1 MKWYNLPIRRPVATS
16 MFFAAILLLGIVGW
30 QKIPIELVPNLEGD
44 KLYVNFNRPNSEP
57 ELVEREILIP
67 LEAKASELP
76 GMKESWGEVSGS
88 GGSFTVSFEPGTDIK
103 VRQLDMQRLA
113 IELKRNQP
121 KETTIRVDA
130 QDFSII
136 SRFVMI
142 IQVLGGTDNN
152 ALRSLVE
159 DRIQSR
165 LAAVTGVGGIFIM
178 GGEPEEVTVRID
190 PDKCAALGISPR
202 DVAESLTRSVHRL
215 KFLGG
220 LEDGSK
226 RTLIMLDG
234 RPKGSHALGE
244 IRVTQ
249 DKPVLIRHVAD
260 VSRGTGRTNMLFRIN
275 SKPSVG
281 LVVLKEEGA
290 NLIELGKDLRS
301 RIDDLR
307 NEFNPYGIDFII
319 GFDGAEAVEKQ
330 LDRLKKLAF
339 SGFIIALIV
348 LFLFIRR
355 PKAVSVVAVSVP
367 VSLLAAMAMLYTG
380 GYTLNI
386 VTLIGLAV
394 GIGMLVDNSIVV
406 YEAIQ
411 RRLERGMEP
420 DAAAAEGVRIT
431 IRAIMAAT
439 VTTAIV
445 FIPIA
450 FLTED
455 AMIRG
460 LLKVLAAAILLPLA
474 SSLLVAVGMVPLLSR
489 KLAAP
494 AALARIDAVRKRK
507 ELYAGLVSPDKWREL
522 FSGLL
527 KVSLRHPAGWLAV
540 ITGSVL
546 ITVFVA
552 VPWLVVS
559 STSEEA
565 READEIRLSI
575 DVPSGDSLEAIGRD
589 ISGLERAALDID
601 GVKYVESIVQE
612 NNSSLNI
619 KFVDRDERPEDLTAS
634 KVRSKIR
641 EAAKTLKGINVRSE
655 DVSGEGGSRGGGG
668 SAQLFGQAPSEI
680 VLSGP
685 DNQQLMSLAASIKE
699 RLESIPEIGRYG
711 VWLSAKTGQD
721 EIQVVP
727 DDFILTGLGLTSDQI
742 MPMLTML
749 SREGTEMRAGMILD
763 DGREIPLTVRSYET
777 ASGQASYKIE
787 RLKLPTTAGVLPL
800 GLVSDAYKMPPP
812 PMIQHHNGRRELSV
826 FYRFTQSV
834 PKTGLARDALDE
846 EILTM
851 IRSIHLPAGYI
862 IDPPDKEESINWFKR
877 AFIPMLLLLFAV
889 LSVTF
894 ESLTMP
900 VLVLFAVPLSIL
912 GSAWALALTGMHAD
926 IMAMAGA
933 VVLLGLTVNPA
944 ILLVDRMQQ
953 RILTNSWSAGA
964 AAIAAVRERVRPIL
978 MTTCTTIA
986 GLWPLAIPTGRENEI
1001 WPSFAVVV
1009 MGGLA
1014 TSSLLIL
1021 LVVPM
1026 GFVFLNRLDRLFGRL
1041 GPWITVLW
1049 LGITATVMS
1058 PLIIFDYISSM
1069 TWQIITTLLVAS
1081 VILGVII
1088 LLFRRP
1094 DLPEPKAEVDIE
1106 VKFLHKVYGRPG
1118 PVGRAWR
1125 SGEHFAERV
1134 LARGGKPFLPG
1145 DIIQPIIIETVLL
1158 SGAGYL
1164 AFSLSTTWWRLV
1176 FSFIG
1181 AIILSRIL
1189 IQLRRLRGKCDLSG
1203 RPDPGGIEHLLA
1215 FLVPWI
1221 VFILLGLYYYLM
1233 PVMANGNPR
1242 LAPLALVL
1250 IAAII
1255 IFIQMGRKT
1264 AKDLAAGKITER
1276 ADRGLLQRIKTVW
1289 RRITRRLFSLDLPS
1303 DEVEALKNVHFQA
1316 KKGMIG
1322 ILGPNGAGK
1331 TTLLR
1336 SLAGILVPTTGV
1348 INIGGISIKKIRKHL
1363 ARWIGYLP
1371 QDFGLP
1377 GNLTG
1382 REYLEYYAL
1391 LYDIGDSIVKKERV
1405 ENLLEEVGLS
1415 DQADKEIKG
1424 YSGGMK
1430 QRVAVART
1438 LLRLPPIIIVDE
1450 PTVGLDPRE
1459 RIRFRNLLAKLA
1471 ENRVVLFSTHVV
1483 EDVAVA
1489 CERVIVL
1496 AAGKMVFDGEPSML
1510 ASEAEGMVWE
1520 FRIRAGEEKDIRKD
1534 AMIVDQIP
1542 EDEGFYRARVLCS
1555 EPPLP
1560 QARSIPPSL
1569 QDGYLQLVGY
1579 GMEREVT
1586 RPNPAESEL

>member
-142 IQVLGGTDNN
+142 IQVLGGADNN

-159 DRIQSR
+159 DRIQPR
-165 LAAVTGVGGIFIM
+165 LAAVKGVGGIFVM
-178 GGEPEEVTVRID
+178 GGAPEEVTVRID

-215 KFLGG
+215 RFLGG

-260 VSRGTGRTNMLFRIN
+260 VSRGTGRINMLFRIN

-290 NLIELGKDLRS
+290 NLIELGSDLRS

-307 NEFNPYGIDFII
+307 DEFNPYGIDFII

-339 SGFIIALIV
+339 SGFIIALVV

-420 DAAAAEGVRIT
+420 DAAAGEGVRIT
-431 IRAIMAAT
+431 IRAIIAAT

-474 SSLLVAVGMVPLLSR
+474 SSLLVAVGIVPLLSR

-494 AALARIDAVRKRK
+494 AALARIHAVRKRK

-540 ITGSVL
+540 ITGSIL
-546 ITVFVA
+546 ITVIVA
-552 VPWLVVS
+552 VPWLLVS

-565 READEIRLSI
+565 READEIRLSV
-575 DVPSGDSLEAIGRD
+575 DVPSGDSLEAISRD
-589 ISGLERAALDID
+589 ISGLEQAALDID

-612 NNSSLNI
+612 DNSSLNI

-655 DVSGEGGSRGGGG
+655 DISGEGGSRGGGG

-685 DNQQLMSLAASIKE
+685 DNQQLMSLASSIKE

-711 VWLSAKTGQD
+711 VWLSAKSGQD

-727 DDFILTGLGLTSDQI
+727 DHFILTGLGLTSDQI
-742 MPMLTML
+742 MPMLSML

-777 ASGQASYKIE
+777 ASGQVSYKME

-800 GLVSDAYKMPPP
+800 GLVSDTYKMPPP
-812 PMIQHHNGRRELSV
+812 PMIQHHNGRRELSI

-834 PKTGLARDALDE
+834 PKTGPARDALDE
-846 EILTM
+846 KILSM
-851 IRSIHLPAGYI
+851 IRSIRLPPGYI
-862 IDPPDKEESINWFKR
+862 IDPPDKEESISWFKR

-889 LSVTF
+889 LAVTF

-912 GSAWALALTGMHAD
+912 GSAGALVLTGMPVD
-926 IMAMAGA
+926 MMAMAGA

-953 RILTNSWSAGA
+953 RILTGSWSAGA

-1049 LGITATVMS
+1049 LGMTTAVMS
-1058 PLIIFDYISSM
+1058 PLIIFDHISSM
-1069 TWQIITTLLVAS
+1069 TWQIITTLLVAA
-1081 VILGVII
+1081 VILGVIV

-1094 DLPEPKAEVDIE
+1094 DIPEPEAEMDIE
-1106 VKFLHKVYGRPG
+1106 VKFLHKIYGRPG

-1134 LARGGKPFLPG
+1134 LARGGKPFLPA
-1145 DIIQPIIIETVLL
+1145 DTIQPIITRIVLL

-1181 AIILSRIL
+1181 AIILSQIL
-1189 IQLRRLRGKCDLSG
+1189 IQLRRLRGKCDPSG

-1221 VFILLGLYYYLM
+1221 VFILLGLHYYLI
-1233 PVMANGNPR
+1233 PVMADGNPR
-1242 LAPLALVL
+1242 LVPLALVL
-1250 IAAII
+1250 IAALI
-1255 IFIQMGRKT
+1255 IFIQSGRKT

-1276 ADRGLLQRIKTVW
+1276 ADRGFLQRVKTVW
-1289 RRITRRLFSLDLPS
+1289 RRVNRRLFSLDLPS
-1303 DEVEALKNVHFQA
+1303 EEVEALKNVHFRA
-1316 KKGMIG
+1316 EKGMIG

-1348 INIGGISIKKIRKHL
+1348 INIGGISIKKIRRHL

-1510 ASEAEGMVWE
+1510 AREAEGMVWE

-1542 EDEGFYRARVLCS
+1542 EDEGFYRTRALCS

-1560 QARSIPPSL
+1560 QAHRIPPSL

-1579 GMEREVT
+1579 VMERKA
-1586 RPNPAESEL
+1586 PGLNPVESE

>member
-1 MKWYNLPIRRPVATS
+1 
-16 MFFAAILLLGIVGW
+16 MFFTAILLLGIVGW

-76 GMKESWGEVSGS
+76 GMKESWGEVRGS
-88 GGSFTVSFEPGTDIK
+88 DGSFTVSFEPGTDIK
-103 VRQLDMQRLA
+103 VRQLDMQRLV

-142 IQVLGGTDNN
+142 IQVLGGADNN

-165 LAAVTGVGGIFIM
+165 LAAVKGVGGIFVM
-178 GGEPEEVTVRID
+178 GGAPEEVTVRID

-215 KFLGG
+215 RFLGG

-281 LVVLKEEGA
+281 LVVLKEEGT
-290 NLIELGKDLRS
+290 NLIELGRDLRS

-330 LDRLKKLAF
+330 LDRLKKLAL
-339 SGFIIALIV
+339 SGFIIALVV

-367 VSLLAAMAMLYTG
+367 VSVLAAMAMLYTG

-420 DAAAAEGVRIT
+420 DAAAGEGVRIT
-431 IRAIMAAT
+431 IRAIIAAT

-450 FLTED
+450 FFTED

-546 ITVFVA
+546 ITVIVA
-552 VPWLVVS
+552 VPWLLVS

-589 ISGLERAALDID
+589 ISGLEQAALDID

-655 DVSGEGGSRGGGG
+655 DISGEGGSRGGGG

-685 DNQQLMSLAASIKE
+685 DNQQLISLAESIKE

-711 VWLSAKTGQD
+711 VWLSSKLGQD

-742 MPMLTML
+742 MPMLSML

-777 ASGQASYKIE
+777 ASSQISYKME
-787 RLKLPTTAGVLPL
+787 RLKVPTTAGVLPL
-800 GLVSDAYKMPPP
+800 GLVSNTYKMPPP
-812 PMIQHHNGRRELSV
+812 PMIQHHNGRRELSI
-826 FYRFTQSV
+826 FYRFTRSV

-846 EILTM
+846 EILSM
-851 IRSIHLPAGYI
+851 IRSIRVPAGYI
-862 IDPPDKEESINWFKR
+862 IDPPDKEESVSWFKR

-889 LSVTF
+889 LAVTF

-912 GSAWALALTGMHAD
+912 GSAGALFLTGMPAD
-926 IMAMAGA
+926 MMAMAGA

-953 RILTNSWSAGA
+953 RVLTGSWSAGA

-1049 LGITATVMS
+1049 LGMTTAVMS
-1058 PLIIFDYISSM
+1058 PLIIFDHISSM
-1069 TWQIITTLLVAS
+1069 TWQIITTLLVAA
-1081 VILGVII
+1081 VILGVIV

-1094 DLPEPKAEVDIE
+1094 DIPEPEAEMDIE
-1106 VKFLHKVYGRPG
+1106 VKFLHKIYGRPG

-1145 DIIQPIIIETVLL
+1145 DTIQPIITGIVLL
-1158 SGAGYL
+1158 LGAGYL

-1176 FSFIG
+1176 FSFIC
-1181 AIILSRIL
+1181 AIILSQIL
-1189 IQLRRLRGKCDLSG
+1189 IQLRRLRGKCDPSG
-1203 RPDPGGIEHLLA
+1203 RPDPGGIEHFLA

-1221 VFILLGLYYYLM
+1221 VFILLGLYYYLI
-1233 PVMANGNPR
+1233 PVMADSNPR
-1242 LAPLALVL
+1242 LVPLALAI
-1250 IAAII
+1250 IAALI
-1255 IFIQMGRKT
+1255 IFVQSGRKT
-1264 AKDLAAGKITER
+1264 AKDLAAGKISER
-1276 ADRGLLQRIKTVW
+1276 ADRGFLQRVKTIW
-1289 RRITRRLFSLDLPS
+1289 RRVNRRLFSLDLPS
-1303 DEVEALKNVHFQA
+1303 EEVEALRNVHFRA
-1316 KKGMIG
+1316 EKGMIG

-1348 INIGGISIKKIRKHL
+1348 INIGGISIKKIRRHL

-1415 DQADKEIKG
+1415 DQANKEIRG

-1510 ASEAEGMVWE
+1510 AREAEGMVWE
-1520 FRIRAGEEKDIRKD
+1520 FRIRAGEEEDIRKD

-1542 EDEGFYRARVLCS
+1542 EDEGFYRTRALCS
-1555 EPPLP
+1555 EPPIP
-1560 QARSIPPSL
+1560 QARRIPPSL

-1579 GMEREVT
+1579 GM
-1586 RPNPAESEL
+1586 

>member
-1 MKWYNLPIRRPVATS
+1 MKWYDFPVQRPVATS
-16 MFFAAILLLGIVGW
+16 MLFAAIVLLGIVGW
-30 QKIPIELVPNLEGD
+30 QKIPVELVPDLEGD
-44 KLYVNFNRPNSEP
+44 RLYVNFNRPNSEP
-57 ELVEREILIP
+57 EVVEREILIP

-76 GMKESWGEVSGS
+76 GMKESWGEVRGS

-103 VRQLDMQRLA
+103 VRQLEMQRLA
-113 IELKRNQP
+113 IELKKNQP
-121 KETTIRVDA
+121 KQTTISVEA

-136 SRFVMI
+136 SRFVMV
-142 IQVLGGTDNN
+142 IQVLGGADNN

-165 LAAVTGVGGIFIM
+165 VAAVTGVGAVFVM
-178 GGEPEEVTVRID
+178 GGAPEEVTIRID

-202 DVAESLTRSVHRL
+202 DITESLTRSAHRL
-215 KFLGG
+215 RFLGG
-220 LEDGSK
+220 LEDESK
-226 RTLIMLDG
+226 RTAIMLDG
-234 RPKGSHALGE
+234 RPKGTHALGE
-244 IRVTQ
+244 IRITQ

-260 VSRGTGRTNMLFRIN
+260 VSKGTGRTNMLFRVN

-290 NLIELGKDLRS
+290 NLVKLGRDLRS
-301 RIDDLR
+301 RIDNLQD
-307 NEFNPYGIDFII
+307 EFNPYGIDFVID
-319 GFDGAEAVEKQ
+319 FDAAEAVEEQ

-355 PKAVSVVAVSVP
+355 PRAVSVVAVSVP

-411 RRLERGMEP
+411 RKLERGVEP
-420 DAAAAEGVRIT
+420 DAAAGEGVKIT
-431 IRAIMAAT
+431 IRAIIAAT

-445 FIPIA
+445 FLPIA

-460 LLKVLAAAILLPLA
+460 LLKVLAAAILLPLV

-494 AALARIDAVRKRK
+494 AALARLDAIRKRRR
-507 ELYAGLVSPDKWREL
+507 LYAGLVYPDKWREL

-527 KVSLRHPAGWLAV
+527 KISLRHPAGWLAV
-540 ITGSVL
+540 ITGAVL
-546 ITVFVA
+546 ITVTVA
-552 VPWLVVS
+552 VPWVMVS

-565 READEIRLSI
+565 SEADEIRLSI

-589 ISGLERAALDID
+589 ISALEKAALELE

-612 NNSSLNI
+612 DNSSLNI
-619 KFVDRDERPEDLTAS
+619 KFVDRDERPEDLTAYR
-634 KVRSKIR
+634 VRSKIR
-641 EAAKTLKGINVRSE
+641 EAAKTLKGIEIRSE
-655 DVSGEGGSRGGGG
+655 DTSGEDGSREGGGNV
-668 SAQLFGQAPSEI
+668 QLFGHGPSEI

-685 DNQQLMSLAASIKE
+685 DTDKLKALAESIKE
-699 RLESIPEIGRYG
+699 RLESIPEIGRHG
-711 VWLSAKTGQD
+711 VWLSAKPGQD
-721 EIQVVP
+721 EIHVVP
-727 DDFILTGLGLTSDQI
+727 DYFILNGLGLTSDQI
-742 MPMLTML
+742 MPMLSML

-763 DGREIPLTVRSYET
+763 DGREIPLTVRTYEA
-777 ASGQASYKIE
+777 ASSRVSYKME
-787 RLKLPTTAGVLPL
+787 KLKLPTTAGVLPL
-800 GLVSDAYKMPPP
+800 GLVSDAHKMPPP

-826 FYRFTQSV
+826 FYRFSQSV
-834 PKTGLARDALDE
+834 PTTGPARDALDE
-846 EILTM
+846 EILSM

-862 IDPPDKEESINWFKR
+862 VDPPDKEESTSWFKR
-877 AFIPMLLLLFAV
+877 VFIPMLLLLFAV
-889 LSVTF
+889 LAVTF

-900 VLVLFAVPLSIL
+900 VLVLFAVPLTIL
-912 GSAWALALTGMHAD
+912 GSAWALVLTGMPAD
-926 IMAMAGA
+926 MIAMAGA

-953 RILTNSWSAGA
+953 KVLISSWSAGA
-964 AAIAAVRERVRPIL
+964 AAIAAVRERVRPVL
-978 MTTCTTIA
+978 MTACTTIA

-1001 WPSFAVVV
+1001 WPSFAIVV

-1021 LVVPM
+1021 LVVPI

-1041 GPWITVLW
+1041 GPWITLLW
-1049 LGITATVMS
+1049 FGLTAAVMS
-1058 PLIIFDYISSM
+1058 PLIIFDHISSM
-1069 TWQIITTLLVAS
+1069 TWQITTTVLVAA
-1081 VILGVII
+1081 VFLGII
-1088 LLFRRP
+1088 IFLFRKP
-1094 DLPEPKAEVDIE
+1094 DIPEPVAEVDIE
-1106 VKFLHKVYGRPG
+1106 VKFLHKIYDRPG
-1118 PVGRAWR
+1118 PVSRAWR

-1145 DIIQPIIIETVLL
+1145 DTIQPIITRIVLL

-1164 AFSLSTTWWRLV
+1164 AFFLSSTWWRLV

-1181 AIILSRIL
+1181 AIILCQIL
-1189 IQLRRLRGKCDLSG
+1189 IQLRRLRGKCDPSG

-1215 FLVPWI
+1215 FLVPWV
-1221 VFILLGLYYYLM
+1221 VFILLGIHYYLI
-1233 PVMANGNPR
+1233 PVMAEGNPR
-1242 LAPLALVL
+1242 LTPLALVL
-1250 IAAII
+1250 IGFLIML
-1255 IFIQMGRKT
+1255 IQGGRKT
-1264 AKDLAAGKITER
+1264 AKDLVAGRITER
-1276 ADRGLLQRIKTVW
+1276 VGRGFLQRTKTVW
-1289 RRITRRLFSLDLPS
+1289 RRICRRLFSLDLPR
-1303 DEVEALKNVHFQA
+1303 DEVEALKNVHFRA
-1316 KKGMIG
+1316 EKGMIG

-1336 SLAGILVPTTGV
+1336 TLAGILVPTTGA
-1348 INIGGISIKKIRKHL
+1348 INIGGVSIKKIRRHL

-1405 ENLLEEVGLS
+1405 ETLLEEVGLY
-1415 DQADKEIKG
+1415 DQADKMIKG
-1424 YSGGMK
+1424 YSGGMR

-1459 RIRFRNLLAKLA
+1459 RIRFRNFLVKLA
-1471 ENRVVLFSTHVV
+1471 ESRVVLFSTHVV

-1496 AAGKMVFDGEPSML
+1496 AEGKMVFDGKPSML
-1510 ASEAEGMVWE
+1510 AREAEGMVWE
-1520 FRIRAGEEKDIRKD
+1520 FRIQAGEEKDIRKD
-1534 AMIVDQIP
+1534 AMIVEQTP
-1542 EDEGFYRARVLCS
+1542 EKDGLYLLRALCS
-1555 EPPLP
+1555 GPPFP
-1560 QARSIPPSL
+1560 QARRVFPSL

-1579 GMEREVT
+1579 GLGRKVPGLNDMERE
-1586 RPNPAESEL
+1586 

>member
-1 MKWYNLPIRRPVATS
+1 MKWYNLPIRRPIATS
-16 MFFAAILLLGIVGW
+16 MLFAAILLLGIVGW
-30 QKIPIELVPNLEGD
+30 QKIPIELVPNLEND
-44 KLYVNFNRPNSEP
+44 KLYINFNRPNSEP
-57 ELVEREILIP
+57 EVVEREILIP

-76 GMKESWGEVSGS
+76 GMKESWGEVRGS
-88 GGSFTVSFEPGTDIK
+88 GGSFSVSFEPGTDIK
-103 VRQLDMQRLA
+103 VRQLEIQRLA

-121 KETTIRVDA
+121 KETTISVEA

-136 SRFVMI
+136 SRFVMV
-142 IQVLGGTDNN
+142 IQVLGGADNN

-165 LAAVTGVGGIFIM
+165 IAAVTGVGTVFVM
-178 GGEPEEVTVRID
+178 GGAPEEVTVRIN
-190 PDKCAALGISPR
+190 PDKCAALGISPM
-202 DVAESLTRSVHRL
+202 DVTESLTRSVYRL
-215 KFLGG
+215 RFLGG
-220 LEDGSK
+220 LEDESK

-234 RPKGSHALGE
+234 RPKGTHALGE

-260 VSRGTGRTNMLFRIN
+260 VSTGTGRTNMLFRIN

-290 NLIELGKDLRS
+290 NLVELGKDLRS

-307 NEFNPYGIDFII
+307 DEFNPYGIDFVI
-319 GFDGAEAVEKQ
+319 GFDGAKTVEKQ

-339 SGFIIALIV
+339 SGFIIVLVV
-348 LFLFIRR
+348 LFLFLRR
-355 PKAVSVVAVSVP
+355 PMAVSVVAVSVP

-420 DAAAAEGVRIT
+420 DAAAVEGVKIT
-431 IRAIMAAT
+431 IRAVIAAT
-439 VTTAIV
+439 VTTSIV
-445 FIPIA
+445 FLPIA

-460 LLKVLAAAILLPLA
+460 VLKVLAAAILLPLV
-474 SSLLVAVGMVPLLSR
+474 SSLLVAVGLVPLLSR

-494 AALARIDAVRKRK
+494 AALARLDAIRKRR

-527 KVSLRHPAGWLAV
+527 KISLRHPAGWLAV
-540 ITGSVL
+540 ITGSVF
-546 ITVFVA
+546 ITIIVA
-552 VPWLVVS
+552 VPWVLV
-559 STSEEA
+559 STTSKEA
-565 READEIRLSI
+565 RQADEIRLSV

-589 ISGLERAALDID
+589 ISSLEQAALDLE

-612 NNSSLNI
+612 DNSSLNI
-619 KFVDRDERPEDLTAS
+619 KFVDRDERPEDLTAYR
-634 KVRSKIR
+634 VRSKVK
-641 EAAKTLKGINVRSE
+641 EAAKSLKGIGIRSE
-655 DVSGEGGSRGGGG
+655 DVSGEGGSREGGGN
-668 SAQLFGQAPSEI
+668 AQLFGQGPSEI
-680 VLSGP
+680 KLSGP
-685 DNQQLMSLAASIKE
+685 DNGQLMVLAESIKE

-711 VWLSAKTGQD
+711 VWLSAKPGQD

-727 DDFILTGLGLTSDQI
+727 DHFILTGLGLTSDQI
-742 MPMLTML
+742 MPMLIML

-763 DGREIPLTVRSYET
+763 NGREIPLTVRSYET
-777 ASGQASYKIE
+777 ASSRVSYKME
-787 RLKLPTTAGVLPL
+787 KLKLPTTAGVLPL
-800 GLVSDAYKMPPP
+800 GLVSDAHKMPPP

-826 FYRFTQSV
+826 FYRFSESV
-834 PKTGLARDALDE
+834 PTTGPARDALDE
-846 EILTM
+846 EILSM

-862 IDPPDKEESINWFKR
+862 VDPPDKEESRSWFKR
-877 AFIPMLLLLFAV
+877 VFIPMLLLLFAV
-889 LSVTF
+889 LAVTF

-900 VLVLFAVPLSIL
+900 VLVLFAVPLTIL
-912 GSAWALALTGMHAD
+912 GSAWALVLTGMPAD
-926 IMAMAGA
+926 MMAMAGA

-953 RILTNSWSAGA
+953 RVLSGSWSAGA
-964 AAIAAVRERVRPIL
+964 AAIAAVRERVRPVL

-1014 TSSLLIL
+1014 TSTLLIL
-1021 LVVPM
+1021 LVAPM

-1049 LGITATVMS
+1049 LGMTAAVMS
-1058 PLIIFDYISSM
+1058 PLIIFDHISSM
-1069 TWQIITTLLVAS
+1069 TWQITTTVLVAA
-1081 VILGVII
+1081 ILLGMIVF
-1088 LLFRRP
+1088 LFRRP
-1094 DLPEPKAEVDIE
+1094 DIPEPEAEVDIE
-1106 VKFLHKVYGRPG
+1106 VKFLHKIYGRPG

-1145 DIIQPIIIETVLL
+1145 DTIQPIITRIVLL

-1164 AFSLSTTWWRLV
+1164 AFSLSSTWWRLV

-1181 AIILSRIL
+1181 AIILGQIL
-1189 IQLRRLRGKCDLSG
+1189 IQLRRLRGKCDPSG

-1215 FLVPWI
+1215 FLAPW
-1221 VFILLGLYYYLM
+1221 VVLILSGLHYYLI
-1233 PVMANGNPR
+1233 PIMADGNPR

-1250 IAAII
+1250 MAALI
-1255 IFIQMGRKT
+1255 IFIQWGRKT

-1276 ADRGLLQRIKTVW
+1276 ADRGFLQRVKTVW
-1289 RRITRRLFSLDLPS
+1289 RRVNRRLFSLDLPRE
-1303 DEVEALKNVHFQA
+1303 EVEALRNVHFRA
-1316 KKGMIG
+1316 EKGMIG
-1322 ILGPNGAGK
+1322 ILGPNGSGK

-1336 SLAGILVPTTGV
+1336 TLAGILVPTTGV
-1348 INIGGISIKKIRKHL
+1348 IDIGGISIKKIRKHL
-1363 ARWIGYLP
+1363 AMWVGYLP

-1415 DQADKEIKG
+1415 DAADKEIKE
-1424 YSGGMK
+1424 YSGGMR

-1471 ENRVVLFSTHVV
+1471 ENRVVLFSTHLV
-1483 EDVAVA
+1483 EDVEVA

-1496 AAGKMVFDGEPSML
+1496 AAGKMVFDGKPSML
-1510 ASEAEGMVWE
+1510 AGEAEGKVWE
-1520 FRIRAGEEKDIRKD
+1520 FRIQAGEEKNIRKD

-1542 EDEGFYRARVLCS
+1542 EEDGFYRARALCS
-1555 EPPLP
+1555 ESPLP
-1560 QARSIPPSL
+1560 QARRISPSL

-1579 GMEREVT
+1579 REQKVPGLNHMERE
-1586 RPNPAESEL
+1586 

>member
-1 MKWYNLPIRRPVATS
+1 ML
-16 MFFAAILLLGIVGW
+16 FAAILLLGIVGW
-30 QKIPIELVPNLEGD
+30 QKIPIELVPNLEND
-44 KLYVNFNRPNSEP
+44 KLYMNFNRPNSEP
-57 ELVEREILIP
+57 EVVEREILIP

-76 GMKESWGEVSGS
+76 GMKESWGEVRGS
-88 GGSFTVSFEPGTDIK
+88 GGSFSVSFEPGTDIK
-103 VRQLDMQRLA
+103 VRQLEIQRLA

-121 KETTIRVDA
+121 KETTISVET

-136 SRFVMI
+136 SRFVMV
-142 IQVLGGTDNN
+142 IQVLGGADNN

-165 LAAVTGVGGIFIM
+165 IAAVTGVGTVFVM
-178 GGEPEEVTVRID
+178 GGAPEEVTIRIN
-190 PDKCAALGISPR
+190 PDKCAALGISPM
-202 DVAESLTRSVHRL
+202 DVTESLTRSVYRL
-215 KFLGG
+215 RFLGG
-220 LEDGSK
+220 LEDESK

-234 RPKGSHALGE
+234 RPKGTHALGE

-260 VSRGTGRTNMLFRIN
+260 VSTGTGRTNMLFRIN

-290 NLIELGKDLRS
+290 NLVELGKDLRS

-307 NEFNPYGIDFII
+307 DEFNPYGIDFVI
-319 GFDGAEAVEKQ
+319 GFDGAKTVEKQ

-339 SGFIIALIV
+339 SGFIIVLVV
-348 LFLFIRR
+348 LFLFLRR
-355 PKAVSVVAVSVP
+355 PMAVSVVAVSVP

-420 DAAAAEGVRIT
+420 DAAAVEGVKIT
-431 IRAIMAAT
+431 IRAVIAAT
-439 VTTAIV
+439 VTTSIV
-445 FIPIA
+445 FLPIA

-460 LLKVLAAAILLPLA
+460 LLKVLAAAILLPLV
-474 SSLLVAVGMVPLLSR
+474 SSLLVAVGLVPLLSR

-494 AALARIDAVRKRK
+494 AALARLDAIRKRR

-527 KVSLRHPAGWLAV
+527 KISLRHPAAWLAV
-540 ITGSVL
+540 ITGSVF
-546 ITVFVA
+546 ITIIVA
-552 VPWLVVS
+552 VPWVLV
-559 STSEEA
+559 STTSKEA
-565 READEIRLSI
+565 READEIRLSV

-589 ISGLERAALDID
+589 ISSLEQAALDLE
-601 GVKYVESIVQE
+601 GVEYVESIVQE
-612 NNSSLNI
+612 DNSSLNI
-619 KFVDRDERPEDLTAS
+619 KFVDRDERPEDLTANR
-634 KVRSKIR
+634 VRSKVK
-641 EAAKTLKGINVRSE
+641 EAAKSLKGIGIRSE
-655 DVSGEGGSRGGGG
+655 DVSGEGGSREGGGN
-668 SAQLFGQAPSEI
+668 AQLFGQGPSEI

-685 DNQQLMSLAASIKE
+685 DNGQLKILAESIKE

-711 VWLSAKTGQD
+711 VWLSAKPGQD

-727 DDFILTGLGLTSDQI
+727 DHFILTGLGLTSDQV
-742 MPMLTML
+742 MPMLIML
-749 SREGTEMRAGMILD
+749 SREGQEMRAGMILD
-763 DGREIPLTVRSYET
+763 NGREIPLTVRSSET
-777 ASGQASYKIE
+777 ASSRVSYKME
-787 RLKLPTTAGVLPL
+787 KLKLPTTAGVLPL
-800 GLVSDAYKMPPP
+800 GLVSDAHKMPPP

-826 FYRFTQSV
+826 FYRFSESV
-834 PKTGLARDALDE
+834 PTTGPARDALDE
-846 EILTM
+846 EILSM

-862 IDPPDKEESINWFKR
+862 VDPPDKEESRSWFKR
-877 AFIPMLLLLFAV
+877 VFIPILLLLFAV
-889 LSVTF
+889 LAVTF

-900 VLVLFAVPLSIL
+900 VLVLFAVPLTIL
-912 GSAWALALTGMHAD
+912 GSAWALVLTGMPAD
-926 IMAMAGA
+926 MMAMAGA

-953 RILTNSWSAGA
+953 RVLSGSWSAGA
-964 AAIAAVRERVRPIL
+964 AAIAAVRERVRPVL

-1014 TSSLLIL
+1014 TSTLLIL
-1021 LVVPM
+1021 LVAPM

-1049 LGITATVMS
+1049 LGMTAAVMS
-1058 PLIIFDYISSM
+1058 PLIIFDHISSM
-1069 TWQIITTLLVAS
+1069 TWQITTTVLVAA
-1081 VILGVII
+1081 IFLGMIVF
-1088 LLFRRP
+1088 LFRRP
-1094 DLPEPKAEVDIE
+1094 DIPEPEAEVDIE
-1106 VKFLHKVYGRPG
+1106 VKFLHKIYGRPG

-1145 DIIQPIIIETVLL
+1145 DTIQPIITRIVLL

-1164 AFSLSTTWWRLV
+1164 AFSLSSTWWRLV

-1181 AIILSRIL
+1181 AIILGQIL
-1189 IQLRRLRGKCDLSG
+1189 IQLRRLRGKCDPSG
-1203 RPDPGGIEHLLA
+1203 RPDPGGVEHLLA
-1215 FLVPWI
+1215 FLAPW
-1221 VFILLGLYYYLM
+1221 VVLILSGLHYYLM
-1233 PVMANGNPR
+1233 PIMADGNPR
-1242 LAPLALVL
+1242 LAPMALVL
-1250 IAAII
+1250 MAALI
-1255 IFIQMGRKT
+1255 IFIQWGRKT

-1276 ADRGLLQRIKTVW
+1276 ADRGFLQRVKTVW
-1289 RRITRRLFSLDLPS
+1289 RRVNRRLFSLDLPRE
-1303 DEVEALKNVHFQA
+1303 EVEALRNVHFRA
-1316 KKGMIG
+1316 EKGMIG
-1322 ILGPNGAGK
+1322 ILGPNGSGK

-1336 SLAGILVPTTGV
+1336 TLAGILVPTTGV
-1348 INIGGISIKKIRKHL
+1348 IDIGGISIKKIRRHL
-1363 ARWIGYLP
+1363 AMWVGYLP

-1415 DQADKEIKG
+1415 DAADKEIKE
-1424 YSGGMK
+1424 YSGGMR

-1459 RIRFRNLLAKLA
+1459 RIRFRNLLTKLA
-1471 ENRVVLFSTHVV
+1471 ENRVVLFSTHLV
-1483 EDVAVA
+1483 EDVEVA

-1496 AAGKMVFDGEPSML
+1496 AAGKMVFDGKPSML
-1510 ASEAEGMVWE
+1510 AGEAEGMVWE
-1520 FRIRAGEEKDIRKD
+1520 FRIQAGEEKNIRKD

-1542 EDEGFYRARVLCS
+1542 EEDGFYRARALCS

-1560 QARSIPPSL
+1560 QAHRTSPSL

-1579 GMEREVT
+1579 RERKVPGLNHMERE
-1586 RPNPAESEL
+1586 

>member
-1 MKWYNLPIRRPVATS
+1 MKWYSLPIRRPVATS

-30 QKIPIELVPNLEGD
+30 QKIPIELVPDLEGD
-44 KLYVNFNRPNSEP
+44 KLYINFNRPNSEP

-88 GGSFTVSFEPGTDIK
+88 GGSFTVSFEPGTDLK

-165 LAAVTGVGGIFIM
+165 LAAVTGVGGIFVM
-178 GGEPEEVTVRID
+178 GGAPEEVTVRID
-190 PDKCAALGISPR
+190 PDKCAALGILPR

-215 KFLGG
+215 RFLGG

-234 RPKGSHALGE
+234 RPKGSHDLGE

-307 NEFNPYGIDFII
+307 DEFNPYGIDFII

-355 PKAVSVVAVSVP
+355 AKAVSVVAVSVP

-420 DAAAAEGVRIT
+420 DAAAGEGVRIT
-431 IRAIMAAT
+431 IRAIIAAT

-494 AALARIDAVRKRK
+494 AALARIVAVRKRR

-527 KVSLRHPAGWLAV
+527 KISLRHPAGWLAV
-540 ITGSVL
+540 ITVSVL
-546 ITVFVA
+546 ITVIVA
-552 VPWLVVS
+552 LPWLLVS
-559 STSEEA
+559 TTSEEA

-589 ISGLERAALDID
+589 MSGLERAALDID

-612 NNSSLNI
+612 DNSSLNI
-619 KFVDRDERPEDLTAS
+619 RFVDRDERPEGLTAS

-641 EAAKTLKGINVRSE
+641 ESAKSLKGINVRAE
-655 DVSGEGGSRGGGG
+655 DTSGEGGSREGGGN
-668 SAQLFGQAPSEI
+668 AQLFGQAPSEI
-680 VLSGP
+680 VISGP
-685 DNQQLMSLAASIKE
+685 DNQQLIALAASIKE

-711 VWLSAKTGQD
+711 VWLSAKSGQD
-721 EIQVVP
+721 EIQIVP
-727 DDFILTGLGLTSDQI
+727 DHFMLTGLGLTSDQI

-777 ASGQASYKIE
+777 ASGQVSYRME
-787 RLKLPTTAGVLPL
+787 NLKLPTTAGVLPL

-812 PMIQHHNGRRELSV
+812 PMIQHHNGRRELSI

-846 EILTM
+846 EILSM
-851 IRSIHLPAGYI
+851 IRSIRLPAGYI
-862 IDPPDKEESINWFKR
+862 IDPPDKGESISWFKR

-889 LSVTF
+889 LAVTF

-912 GSAWALALTGMHAD
+912 GSAWALVLAGIPAD
-926 IMAMAGA
+926 MMAMAGA

-953 RILTNSWSAGA
+953 RVLTGSWSAGA

-1021 LVVPM
+1021 LVIPM

-1049 LGITATVMS
+1049 LGMTTAVMS
-1058 PLIIFDYISSM
+1058 PLIIFDHISSM
-1069 TWQIITTLLVAS
+1069 TWQIITTLLVAA
-1081 VILGVII
+1081 VLLGMIV
-1088 LLFRRP
+1088 LLFRRQ
-1094 DLPEPKAEVDIE
+1094 DIPEPEAGMDIE
-1106 VKFLHKVYGRPG
+1106 VKFLHKIYGRPG

-1145 DIIQPIIIETVLL
+1145 DTIQPIITRIALL

-1164 AFSLSTTWWRLV
+1164 AFFLSTTWWRLV
-1176 FSFIG
+1176 FSFIA
-1181 AIILSRIL
+1181 AIILSQIL
-1189 IQLRRLRGKCDLSG
+1189 IQLRRLRGKCDPSG
-1203 RPDPGGIEHLLA
+1203 RPDPGGVEHMLA

-1221 VFILLGLYYYLM
+1221 VFILLGLHYYLI
-1233 PVMANGNPR
+1233 PIMADGNPR
-1242 LAPLALVL
+1242 LAPLALAL
-1250 IAAII
+1250 IAVLI
-1255 IFIQMGRKT
+1255 IFIQSGRKT
-1264 AKDLAAGKITER
+1264 AKDLAAGKITEL
-1276 ADRGLLQRIKTVW
+1276 AERGFLQRIKTIW
-1289 RRITRRLFSLDLPS
+1289 RSVNRRLFSLDLPS
-1303 DEVEALKNVHFQA
+1303 EEVEALKNLHFRA
-1316 KKGMIG
+1316 EKGMIG

-1348 INIGGISIKKIRKHL
+1348 IEIGGISIKRIRRHL
-1363 ARWIGYLP
+1363 AKWIGYLP

-1405 ENLLEEVGLS
+1405 DNLLEEVGLS
-1415 DQADKEIKG
+1415 DQADKEIRG
-1424 YSGGMK
+1424 YSGGMR

-1510 ASEAEGMVWE
+1510 AGEAEGMVWE

-1542 EDEGFYRARVLCS
+1542 EDEGFYRTRALCS
-1555 EPPLP
+1555 GPPLP
-1560 QARSIPPSL
+1560 EAHRIPPNL

-1579 GMEREVT
+1579 GM
-1586 RPNPAESEL
+1586 